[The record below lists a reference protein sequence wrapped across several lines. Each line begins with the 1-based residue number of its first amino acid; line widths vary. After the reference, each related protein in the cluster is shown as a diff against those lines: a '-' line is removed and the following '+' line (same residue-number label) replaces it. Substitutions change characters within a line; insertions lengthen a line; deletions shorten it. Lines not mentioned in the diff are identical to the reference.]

1 MTPRRSQAPSGR
13 VGLARE
19 TTAVSYSSLP
29 LPDEPTV
36 VAPDGSDVRVLL
48 AARGASVAHF
58 ELAPG
63 RVAAAV
69 RHRSV
74 DEVWFV
80 LAGRGRM
87 WRHDGEREELT
98 DLTPRLCVDIP
109 LGTAFQ
115 FRCDGDEPLEIVGT
129 TSPPWPG
136 ADEAELTTGPWTPT

>member
-1 MTPRRSQAPSGR
+1 MD
-13 VGLARE
+13 
-19 TTAVSYSSLP
+19 

-36 VAPDGSDVRVLL
+36 AAPDGSDVRVLL

-58 ELAPG
+58 ELGPG
-63 RVAAAV
+63 AVAAAV

-87 WRHDGEREELT
+87 WRRDEDGEEVVELVPKRC
-98 DLTPRLCVDIP
+98 LDIP
-109 LGTAFQ
+109 VGTSFQ

-129 TSPPWPG
+129 TSPVWPG
-136 ADEAELTTGPWTPT
+136 DDEAVPVDGPWAAT